1 LASFIYQTN
10 DAPKY
15 RKGNRNLVIINVVVI
30 FVFLAT
36 KFYYVSKNKS
46 RDKKW
51 KALTAEV
58 RH

>member
-1 LASFIYQTN
+1 M
-10 DAPKY
+10 
-15 RKGNRNLVIINVVVI
+15 VIINVVVI

-36 KFYYVSKNKS
+36 KFYYVAKNKS

-58 RH
+58 RHIVVRQYINTSNLMI